1 MRIAYLDPHPLTRP
15 LPAVMQIIQTV
26 DAIAALGVEI
36 ELIVPD
42 AGAPHAIREVLG
54 RDLNPRA
61 HITLIPDL
69 SRHWWFPLHTNRPFF
84 WRARRYLQHGH
95 FDALLVR
102 NLKLAGRLLHAPA
115 LAPLFFETH
124 EIFTQ
129 SFLDAHP
136 ATSRTTRRKHAHLLK
151 LEQRVYTQSTGLI
164 TITAALAHD
173 VRTRFDTRC
182 PISVAPDGVD
192 LARAETARASTAPSA
207 TPILLYLGSL
217 HRWKGVETL
226 VSAMQEVRDAV
237 LWIAGGEAQRINELE
252 RQAHALGVNEGVRF
266 LGKVPP
272 AQRFDLIGE
281 ATICLLPLTHDN
293 IASRYTSPLKLFE
306 YMAMGKPIIAG
317 DLPSIREVLA
327 SECNSLLVPPQDP
340 LALAAAINR
349 LLAEPDLA
357 EKLGQRA
364 AADAKAYS
372 WQARAQT
379 ILTQIQHVL
388 AGKALER
395 T

>member
-1 MRIAYLDPHPLTRP
+1 MKLAYVDPHPLTHP

-26 DAIAALGVEI
+26 DAIAALGAEV

-61 HITLIPDL
+61 NITAIPDL
-69 SRHWWFPLHTNRPFF
+69 SRHWWFPFHTNRPFF
-84 WRARRYLQHGH
+84 WRARRYLTHGH

-102 NLKLAGRLLHAPA
+102 NIKLAGRLLNTRKLP
-115 LAPLFFETH
+115 PLFFETH
-124 EIFTQ
+124 EIFAQ

-136 ATSRTTRRKHAHLLK
+136 GASRTKRNKYARLLA
-151 LEQRVYTQSTGLI
+151 LERHVYTRSTGLI
-164 TITAALAHD
+164 AITAALAQD
-173 VRTRFDTRC
+173 VRAQFDIRC

-192 LARAETARASTAPSA
+192 LALAENARSRV
-207 TPILLYLGSL
+207 TPKANPTLLYLGSL
-217 HRWKGVETL
+217 HSWKGVETL
-226 VSAMQEVRDAV
+226 IDAMREVRGAT
-237 LWIAGGEAQRINELE
+237 LWIAGGEAQRI
-252 RQAHALGVNEGVRF
+252 HALAERARASGVSEHVRF
-266 LGKVPP
+266 LGRIPP
-272 AQRFDLIGE
+272 ARRFDLIGE
-281 ATICLLPLTHDN
+281 ATICLLPLTHDS

-317 DLPSIREVLA
+317 DLPSIREVLIT
-327 SECNSLLVPPQDP
+327 ERNGLLVPPQDP
-340 LALAAAINR
+340 SALAAAIKR
-349 LLAEPDLA
+349 LLDDPDLA

-364 AADAKAYS
+364 AADAQAYS

-379 ILTQIQHVL
+379 ILTQMQQVL
-388 AGKALER
+388 AGRAIAR

>member
-1 MRIAYLDPHPLTRP
+1 MKLAYIDPHPLTHP

-26 DAIAALGVEI
+26 DAIAALGVEV

-61 HITLIPDL
+61 SITAIPDL
-69 SRHWWFPLHTNRPFF
+69 SRHWWFPFHTNRPFF
-84 WRARRYLQHGH
+84 WRAKHHLLHRR

-102 NLKLAGRLLHAPA
+102 NLKLAGRLLNVSDLP
-115 LAPLFFETH
+115 PLFFETH
-124 EIFTQ
+124 EVFAQ
-129 SFLDAHP
+129 SFLDAHTD
-136 ATSRTTRRKHAHLLK
+136 TSRAKRNKYAHLLA
-151 LEQRVYTQSTGLI
+151 LERRVYTRSVGLI
-164 TITAALAHD
+164 AITAALAQD
-173 VRTRFDTRC
+173 VRTQFDARC

-192 LARAETARASTAPSA
+192 LARAKAALFRM
-207 TPILLYLGSL
+207 TPKVDPTLLYLGSL
-217 HRWKGVETL
+217 HPWKGVETL
-226 VSAMQEVRDAV
+226 ISAMREVDDAV
-237 LWIAGGEAQRINELE
+237 LWIAGGEAQRIRDLT
-252 RQAHALGVNEGVRF
+252 RQASTLGVSERVRF
-266 LGKVPP
+266 FGKIPP
-272 AQRFDLIGE
+272 ARRFDLIGE
-281 ATICLLPLTHDN
+281 ATICLLPLTHDS

-327 SECNSLLVPPQDP
+327 TECNSLLVPPQDP
-340 LALAAAINR
+340 LALATAINR
-349 LLAEPDLA
+349 LLADPGLA

-364 AADAKAYS
+364 AADAQAYS

-379 ILTQIQHVL
+379 ILTQMQHVL

>member
-1 MRIAYLDPHPLTRP
+1 MRVAYLDPHPLTHP

-61 HITLIPDL
+61 HITFVPDI
-69 SRHWWFPLHTNRPFF
+69 SRRWWFPFHTNRPFF
-84 WRARRYLQHGH
+84 WRATRYLQQRH

-102 NLKLAGRLLHAPA
+102 NLKLAGRLLDVSDLP
-115 LAPLFFETH
+115 PLFFETH
-124 EIFTQ
+124 EVFAQ
-129 SFLDAHP
+129 SFLDAHTV
-136 ATSRTTRRKHAHLLK
+136 ASRAKRNKHARLLA
-151 LEQRVYTQSTGLI
+151 LEQRVYTRSAGLI
-164 TITAALAHD
+164 AITAALAQD
-173 VRTRFDTRC
+173 VRAQFDARC

-192 LARAETARASTAPSA
+192 LALAKAALFRVRPKVD
-207 TPILLYLGSL
+207 PILLYLGSL
-217 HRWKGVETL
+217 HQWKGVETL
-226 VSAMQEVRDAV
+226 IDAMCEIDEAV
-237 LWIAGGEAQRINELE
+237 LWIAGGEAQRIRELA
-252 RQAHALGVNEGVRF
+252 RQADALGVRERIRF
-266 LGKVPP
+266 LGKIPP
-272 AQRFDLIGE
+272 ARRFDLIGE
-281 ATICLLPLTHDN
+281 ATICLLPLTHDS

-306 YMAMGKPIIAG
+306 YMAMGKPIVAG

-327 SECNSLLVPPQDP
+327 TERNGLLVPPQDP
-340 LALAAAINR
+340 SALAAAIKR
-349 LLAEPDLA
+349 LLADPDLA

-364 AADAKAYS
+364 AADAQAYS

-379 ILTQIQHVL
+379 ILTQMQQVL
-388 AGKALER
+388 AGKAVAR